1 MTDKRTDPSQS
12 LLRGMPYTPAVSTDI
27 RARFNLIRAAQAAQ
41 TAVPNVA
48 PINLFGTLRAAQQKS
63 AAPNVAPINSHKQR
77 KVAP

>member
-1 MTDKRTDPSQS
+1 MKRTEPSQS

-27 RARFNLIRAAQAAQ
+27 RARFNLIRAAQ
-41 TAVPNVA
+41 
-48 PINLFGTLRAAQQKS
+48 QKS